1 MINFE
6 QWMEMEEETK
16 KLHNLVEAQRDKI
29 NELVK
34 LLSKEGQ
41 HLNVT
46 RKKYISLS
54 ETPPLQR
61 SASTT
66 IIAPLDETSANNQ
79 RSTASNTNVE
89 STLVARVRALADQ
102 EQDTGMNL

>member
-34 LLSKEGQ
+34 LLSKEG
-41 HLNVT
+41 
-46 RKKYISLS
+46 
-54 ETPPLQR
+54 
-61 SASTT
+61 
-66 IIAPLDETSANNQ
+66 
-79 RSTASNTNVE
+79 
-89 STLVARVRALADQ
+89 
-102 EQDTGMNL
+102 